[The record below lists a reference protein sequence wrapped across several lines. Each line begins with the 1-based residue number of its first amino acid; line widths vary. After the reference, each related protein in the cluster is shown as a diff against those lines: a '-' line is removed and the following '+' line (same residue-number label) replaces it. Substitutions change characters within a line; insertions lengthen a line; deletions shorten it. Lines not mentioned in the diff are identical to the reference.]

1 MHLRM
6 CTIVVLRR
14 PDHPWPVLIAANRD
28 EMADRPWH
36 PPGRHW
42 PEHPGVVAGRDD
54 LAGGT
59 WLGLNDNGVVAAVL
73 NRINTLGPAPGF
85 RSRGELP
92 LMALDHAD
100 ARSAAAALAR
110 LRPAAYR
117 PFNMIIVDRDDAF
130 WLRVDRDRA
139 SPADTGRLDVAHL
152 PAGLSMITAYDL
164 NDRRS
169 PRIRRYLPQF
179 EAATAP
185 DPDRADW
192 EAWRQLLG
200 DRGAD
205 ADAGSGGAMT
215 VATDTG
221 FGTVCSSLIALDG
234 AERSWRWLF
243 AGEAP
248 DRVPFTPIA
257 C

>member
-1 MHLRM
+1 M

-42 PEHPGVVAGRDD
+42 PEHPGAVAGRDD

-100 ARSAAAALAR
+100 AKSAAAALAR
-110 LRPAAYR
+110 LRPSDYR
-117 PFNMIIVDRDDAF
+117 PFNMIVVDRKNGF

-139 SPADTGRLDVAHL
+139 DPDDTGTMTMDHL
-152 PAGLSMITAYDL
+152 PEGLSMITAYDL

-169 PRIRRYLPQF
+169 PRIRRYLPEF
-179 EAATAP
+179 ETATAP
-185 DPDRADW
+185 DPYRGDW
-192 EAWRQLLG
+192 EAWRRLLG
-200 DRGAD
+200 ERSSD
-205 ADAGSGGAMT
+205 ADAGPGGAMT
-215 VATDTG
+215 VATGTG
-221 FGTVCSSLIALDG
+221 FGTVCSSLIALPYGD
-234 AERSWRWLF
+234 RYPRWLF
-243 AGEAP
+243 ASGPP